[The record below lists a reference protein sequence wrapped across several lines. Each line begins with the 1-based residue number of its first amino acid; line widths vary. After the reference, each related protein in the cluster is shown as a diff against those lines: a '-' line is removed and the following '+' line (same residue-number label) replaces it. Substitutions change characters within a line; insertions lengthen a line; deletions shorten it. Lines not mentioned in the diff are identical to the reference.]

1 MRQGTVGR
9 TVLGLLA
16 LSLCS
21 ACEQDLVR
29 SAAEIETA
37 VKDYLS
43 TRTDLRLGSLKVRA
57 DRIRY
62 EGDRALAS
70 VSIMAS
76 DDPQASMTMVYEL
89 VHGPG
94 GWQVMAADGAR
105 SSGDSHSMAPGVSP
119 DLPPGHPPLTQP
131 GNPLP
136 PGPAPTEPG
145 EGQLPPGHP
154 PLRGD
159 PR

>member
-1 MRQGTVGR
+1 MREGTAGW
-9 TVLGLLA
+9 TVLGLVA
-16 LSLCS
+16 LLLCS
-21 ACEQDLVR
+21 ACEKDLVR

-37 VKDYLS
+37 VRNHLS
-43 TRTDLRLGSLKVRA
+43 TRTDLRLDSMDVRA

-76 DDPQASMTMVYEL
+76 DDPQASMTMMYEL

-94 GWQVMAADGAR
+94 GWQVMAADGAG
-105 SSGDSHSMAPGVSP
+105 SSVDSPSIAPGTSP

-136 PGPAPTEPG
+136 PGHPPTEPR
-145 EGQLPPGHP
+145 EGPLPPGHP